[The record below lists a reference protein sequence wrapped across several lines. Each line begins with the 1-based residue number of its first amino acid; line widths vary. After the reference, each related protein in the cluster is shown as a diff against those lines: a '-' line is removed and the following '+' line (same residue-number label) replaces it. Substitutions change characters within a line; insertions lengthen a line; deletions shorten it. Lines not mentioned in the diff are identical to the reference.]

1 MKMKTLMVT
10 VGTLAIFVLIQSNVF
25 AQALQ
30 KTYYSNG
37 ELKSETD
44 FDQGFHKEYYENGQI
59 RLITNYEDDRM
70 TSQRAYYE
78 SGKIQ
83 AESKNINCLVE
94 GVMGQV
100 FFENGKLKSES
111 ICSNPTARE
120 IIMKTF
126 HKNGNVKEE
135 NIFIGGQVQT
145 TKSFTK
151 RGKLITRK

>member
-1 MKMKTLMVT
+1 MKTLMGT
-10 VGTLAIFVLIQSNVF
+10 VGTLAIFVLMQSNVF
-25 AQALQ
+25 AQVRQ

-44 FDQGFHKEYYENGQI
+44 YEQGFHKEYYENGQI
-59 RLITNYEDDRM
+59 RLITDYENDRM
-70 TSQRAYYE
+70 TGQRAYFK

-83 AESKNINCLVE
+83 AESKNINCLEE

-100 FFENGKLKSES
+100 FFKNGKLKSES
-111 ICSNPTARE
+111 ICSNPTTRE

-135 NIFIGGQVQT
+135 NIFLGGQVQT
-145 TKSFTK
+145 TKSFTR